1 MLIGIGLGP
10 GNPDLLTLAAVK
22 ALKESTIVFVP
33 GKLAEK
39 LVSPYAKAQIL
50 DFPMIQDKSELSK
63 LWEKNAGIV
72 AVEAKN
78 KIVSFAVLGD
88 PNVFSTFSHL
98 KRTIE
103 EKYPDIEIT
112 TIPGVSSITAQAAR
126 TNTSMDS
133 SFIVS
138 DGSPVNTKIILK
150 SKHPEDVKKTLI
162 EEGFNEFI
170 FAQHL
175 FMDNELVSN
184 DIPQTGDYFSLMV
197 AKRGKIRNNDE
208 NIIYDK
214 SGKKDKTNNKLIYFV
229 GAGPGNPKYITVR
242 GRELLESADFVMYAG
257 SLVNP
262 VVLNYVHGETLDSFG
277 MKLEDIEDILSKKVE
292 EGKTV
297 VRLHSGDPSLYGAI
311 IEQIDCLKKR
321 GIDVEIVP
329 GVTSLFAAAAALKT
343 QLTING
349 ITETLIITR
358 PAGTTLEK
366 DSIRELSR
374 HNATMAIYLGTDKLR
389 KIMQDVEYPEETPAA
404 VVYHASW
411 EDESVILG
419 TVGNIADRVE
429 AEGIN
434 RSAMIIIGNV
444 LTPHNF
450 KRSHLYG

>member
-10 GNPDLLTLAAVK
+10 GNPDLLTLAAIK
-22 ALKESTIVFVP
+22 ALKESRKVYVP

-39 LVSPYAKAQIL
+39 LVSPYAKARIL
-50 DFPMIQDKSELSK
+50 DFPMIQDKKELSK

-78 KIVSFAVLGD
+78 KMVSFAVLGD

-133 SFIVS
+133 SFVVS

-150 SKHPEDVKKTLI
+150 SKHPEDVKKTLV
-162 EEGFNEFI
+162 EEGFDEFI
-170 FAQHL
+170 FARRL
-175 FMDNELVSN
+175 FMENEFVTGE
-184 DIPQTGDYFSLMV
+184 IPQAGDYFSLMV
-197 AKRGKIRNNDE
+197 AKRGKTRI
-208 NIIYDK
+208 
-214 SGKKDKTNNKLIYFV
+214 NNKKIIYFV

-262 VVLNYVHGETLDSFG
+262 VVLNYVHGEKLDSFG
-277 MKLEDIEDILSKKVE
+277 MKLEDIADVLSKKVY
-292 EGKTV
+292 EGKNV

-311 IEQIDCLKKR
+311 IEQMDSLKKR

-389 KIMQDVEYPEETPAA
+389 KIMQDVEYPGETPAA

-411 EDESVILG
+411 DDELVILG
-419 TVGNIADRVE
+419 TVGDIADRVE
-429 AEGIN
+429 AERIN

-444 LTPHNF
+444 LTPHDF

>member
-1 MLIGIGLGP
+1 MLIGVGLGP
-10 GNPDLLTLAAVK
+10 GNPDLLTLLAVK
-22 ALKESTIVFVP
+22 TLKESRTVFVP

-39 LVSPYAKAQIL
+39 LVSPYAKAEIL
-50 DFPMIQDKSELSK
+50 DFPMIQDKVELSK
-63 LWEKNAGIV
+63 LWDKNAGIV
-72 AVEAKN
+72 ADEARKG
-78 KIVSFAVLGD
+78 IVSFAVLGD

-98 KRTIE
+98 KRTIQKNHPE
-103 EKYPDIEIT
+103 IEIT

-126 TNTSMDS
+126 TNTSIDS
-133 SFIVS
+133 SFVVS
-138 DGSPVNTKIILK
+138 DGSPVDTKIILK
-150 SKHPEDVKKTLI
+150 SKHPQNVKKTLVD
-162 EEGFNEFI
+162 EGFNEFI
-170 FAQHL
+170 FAERL
-175 FMDNELVSN
+175 FMDNEKVTDN
-184 DIPQTGDYFSLMV
+184 IPEVGDYFSLMV
-197 AKRGKIRNNDE
+197 AKKTKENKDDRKIV
-208 NIIYDK
+208 
-214 SGKKDKTNNKLIYFV
+214 YFV
-229 GAGPGNPKYITVR
+229 GAGPGNPKYITVK

-262 VVLNYVHGETLDSFG
+262 VVLNYVHGEKLDSYG
-277 MKLEDIEDILSKKVE
+277 MKLEDIADVLAKKVD

-311 IEQIDCLKKR
+311 IEQIDSLKKR
-321 GIDVEIVP
+321 NIDVEIIP

-389 KIMQDVEYPEETPAA
+389 TIMASVEYPQETPAA

-411 EDESVILG
+411 EDELVIIG
-419 TVGNIADRVE
+419 TVGDIADKVE
-429 AEGIN
+429 AQGIE

-444 LTPHNF
+444 LTPENY

>member
-1 MLIGIGLGP
+1 MLIGVGLGP
-10 GNPDLLTLAAVK
+10 GNPDLLTLWAVK
-22 ALKESTIVFVP
+22 ALKESRKVFVP

-39 LVSPYAKAQIL
+39 LVAPYAKAQIL
-50 DFPMIQDKSELSK
+50 DFPMIQDKYELSK
-63 LWEKNAGIV
+63 LWDKNAEIV
-72 AVEAKN
+72 AEEARKGL
-78 KIVSFAVLGD
+78 VSFAVLGD

-98 KRTIE
+98 KRTIQKNHPE
-103 EKYPDIEIT
+103 IEIT

-126 TNTSMDS
+126 TNTSLDS
-133 SFIVS
+133 SFVVS
-138 DGSPVNTKIILK
+138 DGSPVDTKIILK
-150 SKHPEDVKKTLI
+150 SKHPLKTKKKLI
-162 EEGFNEFI
+162 GEGFNEFI
-170 FAQHL
+170 FAERL
-175 FMDNELVSN
+175 FMDNEKVT
-184 DIPQTGDYFSLMV
+184 DEIPQVGDYFSLMV
-197 AKRGKIRNNDE
+197 AKKTKE
-208 NIIYDK
+208 N
-214 SGKKDKTNNKLIYFV
+214 KDDRRIVYFV
-229 GAGPGNPKYITVR
+229 GAGPGNPKYITVK

-262 VVLNYVHGETLDSFG
+262 VVLNYVNGEKLDSYG
-277 MKLEDIEDILSKKVE
+277 MKLEDIADVLAKKVD

-311 IEQIDCLKKR
+311 IEQIDSLKKR
-321 GIDVEIVP
+321 NIDVEIIP

-389 KIMQDVEYPEETPAA
+389 TIMETVEYPLETPAA

-411 EDESVILG
+411 EDEKIIVG
-419 TVGNIADRVE
+419 TVGDITDKVE
-429 AEGIN
+429 AEGIK

-444 LTPHNF
+444 LIPENY

>member
-1 MLIGIGLGP
+1 MLIGVGLGP
-10 GNPDLLTLAAVK
+10 GNPDLLTLSAIK
-22 ALKESTIVFVP
+22 ALKESRKVFVP

-39 LVSPYAKAQIL
+39 LVAPYAKSQIL
-50 DFPMIQDKSELSK
+50 DFPMIQDKFELSK
-63 LWEKNAGIV
+63 LWAKNASIV
-72 AVEAKN
+72 AGEAKN
-78 KIVSFAVLGD
+78 KLVSFAVLGD

-98 KRTIE
+98 KRTIQKNHPE
-103 EKYPDIEIT
+103 IEIM

-126 TNTSMDS
+126 TNTSIDS
-133 SFIVS
+133 SFVVS
-138 DGSPVNTKIILK
+138 DGSPVDTKIILK
-150 SKHPEDVKKTLI
+150 SKHPQNAKKTLVD
-162 EEGFNEFI
+162 EGFNEFI
-170 FAQHL
+170 FAERL
-175 FMDNELVSN
+175 FMENENVTD
-184 DIPQTGDYFSLMV
+184 DIPEVGDYFSLMV
-197 AKRGKIRNNDE
+197 AKKP
-208 NIIYDK
+208 
-214 SGKKDKTNNKLIYFV
+214 KKNKDNRRIVYFV
-229 GAGPGNPKYITVR
+229 GAGPGNPKYITVK

-262 VVLNYVHGETLDSFG
+262 VVLNYVHGEKLDSFG
-277 MKLEDIEDILSKKVE
+277 MKLEDIADVLSKKVG
-292 EGKTV
+292 EGKSV

-311 IEQIDCLKKR
+311 IEQIDSLKKR
-321 GIDVEIVP
+321 SIDVEIIP

-389 KIMQDVEYPEETPAA
+389 TIMEAVEYPRETPAA

-411 EDESVILG
+411 EDEKVIFG
-419 TVGNIADRVE
+419 TVGDIADKVE
-429 AEGIN
+429 AQGIE

-444 LTPHNF
+444 LTPENY

>member
-10 GNPDLLTLAAVK
+10 GNPDLLTLAAIK
-22 ALKESTIVFVP
+22 ALKESRKVFVP

-39 LVSPYAKAQIL
+39 LVSPYAKSRIL
-50 DFPMIQDKSELSK
+50 DFPMIQDKKELSK

-72 AVEAKN
+72 ADEAKN
-78 KIVSFAVLGD
+78 KMVSFAVLGD

-133 SFIVS
+133 SFVVS

-150 SKHPEDVKKTLI
+150 SKHPEDVKKTLV
-162 EEGFNEFI
+162 EEGFDEFI
-170 FAQHL
+170 FARRL
-175 FMDNELVSN
+175 FMENELVTGE
-184 DIPQTGDYFSLMV
+184 IPQTGDYFSLMV
-197 AKRGKIRNNDE
+197 AKRGKTRI
-208 NIIYDK
+208 
-214 SGKKDKTNNKLIYFV
+214 NNKKIIYFV
-229 GAGPGNPKYITVR
+229 GAGPGNPRYITVR

-262 VVLNYVHGETLDSFG
+262 VVLNIVHGEKLDSFG
-277 MKLEDIEDILSKKVE
+277 MKLEDIADVLSKKVD
-292 EGKTV
+292 EGKNV

-311 IEQIDCLKKR
+311 IEQIDSLKKR

-389 KIMQDVEYPEETPAA
+389 KIMQEVEYPEGTPVA

-411 EDESVILG
+411 EDELVILG
-419 TVGNIADRVE
+419 TVGDIADRVE
-429 AEGIN
+429 AERID

-444 LTPHNF
+444 LIPQNY

>member
-10 GNPDLLTLAAVK
+10 GNPDLLTLAAIK
-22 ALKESTIVFVP
+22 TLKESSKVFVP
-33 GKLAEK
+33 GSLAEK

-50 DFPMIQDKSELSK
+50 DFPMIHDKKELSK

-72 AVEAKN
+72 ADEAKN
-78 KIVSFAVLGD
+78 KMVSFAVLGD

-103 EKYPDIEIT
+103 EKYPEIEIS

-133 SFIVS
+133 SFVVS
-138 DGSPVNTKIILK
+138 DGSPVKTKIILK
-150 SKHPEDVKKTLI
+150 SKHPEVVKNTLI

-170 FAQHL
+170 FAQRL
-175 FMDNELVSN
+175 FMENEFVTGE
-184 DIPQTGDYFSLMV
+184 IPQIGDYFSLMV
-197 AKRGKIRNNDE
+197 AKKGNNQNQKI
-208 NIIYDK
+208 
-214 SGKKDKTNNKLIYFV
+214 IYFV

-262 VVLNYVHGETLDSFG
+262 LILNYVHGEKLDSFG
-277 MKLEDIEDILSKKVE
+277 MKLENIVDVLSKKIE

-297 VRLHSGDPSLYGAI
+297 IRLHSGDPSLYGAI

-358 PAGTTLEK
+358 PAGKTLDK

-389 KIMQDVEYPEETPAA
+389 KIMQEVEYPEETPAA

-429 AEGIN
+429 AERIN

-444 LTPHNF
+444 LAPHNF